1 MSKAN
6 PQKAMAALLP
16 LEIKVPG
23 YDFTVRPVTLGMYA
37 ALERIGSPL
46 ITGRDPEDTL
56 ELIPSLYLLTHD
68 PREVLTGN
76 LVDDALAWADTV
88 GVDAV
93 AAIRKA
99 AARQLNAAL
108 DIVPEDDDD
117 APKKKTDGWIANLFR
132 HAAETYGW
140 SYEEILW
147 RVPFSAL
154 VLLWRQDGIKA
165 DKIFPLQ
172 VIEKI
177 DNGH

>member
-46 ITGRDPEDTL
+46 ITGKDPEDTL

-76 LVDDALAWADTV
+76 LVEDALAWADTV

-99 AARQLNAAL
+99 AAKQLNAAL

-117 APKKKTDGWIANLFR
+117 TPKKKRTAGSP
-132 HAAETYGW
+132 T
-140 SYEEILW
+140 S
-147 RVPFSAL
+147 SATPRKPTAGAMRRSSGASPSPRSSSSGARTASKPT
-154 VLLWRQDGIKA
+154 VSSRSR
-165 DKIFPLQ
+165 
-172 VIEKI
+172 
-177 DNGH
+177 